1 MKEKLLKSEEDDY
14 KLIKSIFIN
23 QMSRPEDF
31 RFLFL
36 MSFISYVHLN
46 AVVQNFKWS
55 L

>member
-14 KLIKSIFIN
+14 KLIKLICIN
-23 QMSRPEDF
+23 QISRPEDF
-31 RFLFL
+31 RFLF
-36 MSFISYVHLN
+36 MFFISYVHLN